1 MNFTIY
7 TLGDLSSMTAML
19 NAVAMI
25 FNDPIFNESGAI
37 GGSAV
42 RLVFLGVLAVVLLAG
57 MTTMWRNGQGSPTIM
72 LTVFVLWTTL
82 GYTKATV
89 TVVDIYSGSATTVDN
104 VPLLVAVPGGVF
116 TEVGQA
122 LGEKMQAA
130 FSSADA
136 TAPALS
142 TAGFINPLT
151 YILSLRRVMA
161 SGMQPHV
168 YNSLRYYAAD
178 CVLASDQAPSDIFE
192 SYRTLHELLDDDTFH
207 DGFTSVFTN
216 AFPRGTLA
224 SCLEASGYL
233 KDNMTA
239 WASVPFSTPA
249 NNMLKAGMGNN
260 ILRGASEMGKVAVLS
275 SGGGLGASA
284 TVTPTSTDSS
294 NVGQV
299 LLDGLGRTSMSLAS
313 DVSAISASLAFLP
326 GFSDGLMCGT
336 PTPGITMADVNTCS
350 LMSSDQDELARLIE
364 SARGGGFGRVAI
376 SSMGVFQA
384 IWVALAPLMMLTI
397 LAHGSRG
404 PKIFGAYLLLG
415 LWVVSWLPVAY
426 VVNYYIDLSFRQAVA
441 QLGGSGTTFN
451 LSQVYSLYR
460 VAADKISVASDLMGA
475 VPVLTMAIL
484 TGSVYAMTKVA
495 GTTMPRPEGFN
506 AHTGHMTTAASHQG
520 LGSMA
525 ARFQQTGMTAASGE
539 GFVKAGVQQDSV
551 DFSAGAQHRMEHAA
565 RVAQGSEQGYA
576 RARESAMSAETG
588 TRRTDSKGWDLASSY
603 TKTLGKSRES
613 SEAVGR
619 EILENLGFNEEAKD
633 SAKAQATGSLAVQAG
648 IGVLGNKAAAGMVGL
663 IVKGRDLSVAE
674 KKDLSERLSNSKAWK
689 DTWKEGYEARGTLN
703 DTQRQSLD
711 KTTGL
716 SETDRD
722 AIQRSYKE
730 SRAAQESLQNAE
742 SFATNL
748 GVGGKTNA
756 STLAAGLTGGEV
768 ETFGRIA
775 DLAQNYHKDP
785 ERKRMLNAEFG
796 GDSEA
801 AQRFASQYG
810 VLQNR
815 AVSYGGRE
823 FIASSRN
830 RAALAEMAFVQSG
843 DSSGRFGALL
853 EQSQRNQVFL
863 ATDRMRMP
871 DENRLTVP
879 MTPDVGGPKSI
890 TVDNVGSAVGSHLD
904 PDKRRIAPLSPKPG
918 VDAANRAADRSAAA
932 GGIPMSDPRTGRER
946 LDALAQSNEKRL
958 KGLKVSGAQL
968 TPEQI
973 KDVGGSLTTQYS
985 GMFDGIGGGWDDF
998 ATKHPAVAA
1007 TAVAAFEVAPI
1018 AKGVQLLRGAKMAA
1032 AGGDAA
1038 YTAAKN
1044 VTKDQGIIADLT
1056 QRLAATSAKSGG
1068 IRTPEVMKLERDI
1081 ANTAKNMAGNLKVL
1095 GGEGAKK
1102 SSILGAETTKEVNR
1116 AFNTLA
1122 TLGAAH
1128 DVHKYGPKIMG
1139 SDKET
1144 PQGSAGSLQPA
1155 SQKNVESQA
1164 RDATPRAGTQAAE
1177 RSYNRLDPAPIERPA
1192 DSAALSKL
1200 DGSAAA
1206 PVVPAAPISAGVV
1219 ARRVEGSELPR
1230 TAGSPGVVSPRVA
1243 TVAVHEGNG
1252 RTELPASIVP
1262 REPQVNAQV
1271 AASPTV
1277 RSSQHTDLRTPVAPG
1292 ATQARLPVAVV
1303 AGAQAIE
1310 SAEGVEM
1317 DARGL
1322 PRANEKQAVAAV
1334 EPQRNRV
1341 EPPTIEIP
1349 PAVAHRAGAPES
1361 APEAPPREGVE
1372 APSREVTSQTKQ
1384 SVASVEAAPI
1394 EPLNSD
1400 SAPLA
1405 AQSIAHAESKLVES
1419 PRERVESPKVDVPPP
1434 VAQPIARVEAAPIA
1448 LPNERVEPPK
1458 VDVPP
1463 PASQG
1468 GVGGAETVAVEPWRG
1483 RIDPSKGEVQPP
1495 VTQNAAR
1502 AEVAQVVA
1510 TRSAEQAEGL
1520 RPIVPPVT
1528 QAIPVSPV
1536 GPVQE
1541 IQRAELRTQDENFA
1555 GPVSGD
1561 TMARIEQVAMT
1572 VESAALRADN
1582 AASHAVAAADR
1593 AAAASSRTNRGGAAP
1608 AKSEANALTPVAS
1621 NSTAGMLRVMK
1632 EREAKRKG

>member
-1 MNFTIY
+1 MSPRRELRGAVICAEAARDLAMNFTIY

-19 NAVAMI
+19 NAVAMV
-25 FNDPIFNESGAI
+25 FNDPIFNESGAL

-42 RLVFLGVLAVVLLAG
+42 RLVFLGVLAAVLLGG
-57 MTTMWRNGQGSPTIM
+57 MTTLWRNGQGSPTIM
-72 LTVFVLWTTL
+72 LTVFVLWIAL
-82 GYTKATV
+82 GFTKATV
-89 TVVDIYSGSATTVDN
+89 TVVDLYSGSAATVDN

-130 FSSADA
+130 FSNADA

-142 TAGFINPLT
+142 TTGFVNPLT

-192 SYRTLHELLDDDTFH
+192 SYSTLHELLDDDTYH
-207 DGFTSVFTN
+207 DGFTSIFTN

-260 ILRGASEMGKVAVLS
+260 ILRGAGEMGKVAVLS

-284 TVTPTSTDSS
+284 IVTPTSTDSS

-299 LLDGLGRTSMSLAS
+299 LLDGLGRTSIASAS
-313 DVSAISASLAFLP
+313 DVAAISASLAFLP

-364 SARGGGFGRVAI
+364 AARGGGFGRVAI

-397 LAHGSRG
+397 LAHGSGG

-441 QLGGSGTTFN
+441 QLGGAGATFN

-506 AHTGHMTTAASHQG
+506 AHTGHMTTATSHQG

-525 ARFQQTGMTAASGE
+525 ARFQYTGMTAASGE
-539 GFVKAGVQQDSV
+539 GFVKANVPQDSV

-588 TRRTDSKGWDLASSY
+588 TRRSESAGWDLASTY

-619 EILENLGFNEEAKD
+619 EILENLGFHEEAKD
-633 SAKAQATGSLAVQAG
+633 SAKAQAMGSLAVQAG
-648 IGVLGNKAAAGMVGL
+648 IGVLGNQATAGMVGQ
-663 IVKGRDLSVAE
+663 IIKGKDLSAGE
-674 KKDLSERLSNSKAWK
+674 KMDLSERLSKSKAWK
-689 DTWKEGYEARGTLN
+689 DSWKEGYEARGTLS

-742 SFATNL
+742 SFAMNL
-748 GVGGKTNA
+748 GVGGRTNT
-756 STLAAGLTGGEV
+756 STLAAGLSHGEV

-785 ERKRMLNAEFG
+785 ERKRMLDAEFG
-796 GDSEA
+796 GDSA
-801 AQRFASQYG
+801 AAHRFATQYG

-815 AVSYGGRE
+815 AVSYGGLG

-843 DSSGRFGALL
+843 DNGGRFGALL
-853 EQSQRNQVFL
+853 EQSQRNQMFL
-863 ATDRMRMP
+863 AANKVQMP
-871 DENRLTVP
+871 NESQLVVP
-879 MTPDVGGPKSI
+879 LAPDIGGPASI
-890 TVDNVGSAVGSHLD
+890 TVDSAGSPVGSHLD
-904 PDKRRIAPLSPKPG
+904 PGKGRIAPLSPKPG
-918 VDAANRAADRSAAA
+918 VDAANRASDRSATA
-932 GGIPMSDPRTGRER
+932 GGIPTSDPRTGRER
-946 LDALAQSNEKRL
+946 LDSMAQSNEKRL
-958 KGLKVSGAQL
+958 KELKVSGAHL
-968 TPEQI
+968 TTEQI

-985 GMFDGIGGGWDDF
+985 GMLDGVGGGWDDF
-998 ATKHPAVAA
+998 ATKHPAAA
-1007 TAVAAFEVAPI
+1007 AISVAAFEVAPL
-1018 AKGVQLLRGAKMAA
+1018 AKGFQLLRGAKMAA

-1056 QRLAATSAKSGG
+1056 QRLAATSAKNGG

-1095 GGEGAKK
+1095 GGEGVKK
-1102 SSILGAETTKEVNR
+1102 GSVLGAETAKEVNR
-1116 AFNTLA
+1116 SFNTLA
-1122 TLGAAH
+1122 TLGAAY
-1128 DVHKYGPKIMG
+1128 DTKQVATAVLG
-1139 SDKET
+1139 SDEAKPTPSVAPRPLMPQGRAESAAISGALPGGGGMVERSADRFDAEASASLAEVAVPAKDGKAAAMSVAPVGPVTGTKVQRVQQSET
-1144 PQGSAGSLQPA
+1144 PRTGRSPVAADHRAESAEVVD
-1155 SQKNVESQA
+1155 QKG
-1164 RDATPRAGTQAAE
+1164 GTRQK
-1177 RSYNRLDPAPIERPA
+1177 
-1192 DSAALSKL
+1192 LS
-1200 DGSAAA
+1200 GA
-1206 PVVPAAPISAGVV
+1206 
-1219 ARRVEGSELPR
+1219 
-1230 TAGSPGVVSPRVA
+1230 
-1243 TVAVHEGNG
+1243 
-1252 RTELPASIVP
+1252 
-1262 REPQVNAQV
+1262 AQV
-1271 AASPTV
+1271 QHGNADVAAVPGDQSPSRSAV
-1277 RSSQHTDLRTPVAPG
+1277 RDTDKLEVSRNHLGVG
-1292 ATQARLPVAVV
+1292 EATGQNAV
-1303 AGAQAIE
+1303 AGADFLQA
-1310 SAEGVEM
+1310 
-1317 DARGL
+1317 DA
-1322 PRANEKQAVAAV
+1322 
-1334 EPQRNRV
+1334 
-1341 EPPTIEIP
+1341 
-1349 PAVAHRAGAPES
+1349 PAVRQP
-1361 APEAPPREGVE
+1361 V
-1372 APSREVTSQTKQ
+1372 V
-1384 SVASVEAAPI
+1384 SVEAAAVERLR
-1394 EPLNSD
+1394 EPAD
-1400 SAPLA
+1400 P
-1405 AQSIAHAESKLVES
+1405 
-1419 PRERVESPKVDVPPP
+1419 PKADVVPA
-1434 VAQPIARVEAAPIA
+1434 VAQKVARVEA
-1448 LPNERVEPPK
+1448 
-1458 VDVPP
+1458 
-1463 PASQG
+1463 
-1468 GVGGAETVAVEPWRG
+1468 VAVEA
-1483 RIDPSKGEVQPP
+1483 QPEIQGVP
-1495 VTQNAAR
+1495 R
-1502 AEVAQVVA
+1502 AEVA
-1510 TRSAEQAEGL
+1510 
-1520 RPIVPPVT
+1520 PIVAMRAPGKVEVPEPT
-1528 QAIPVSPV
+1528 GSPAAHAIPGTQGDQVLQV
-1536 GPVQE
+1536 G
-1541 IQRAELRTQDENFA
+1541 QRDEPPSECNA
-1555 GPVSGD
+1555 AASGD
-1561 TMARIEQVAMT
+1561 TISRIEQVVMT
-1572 VESAALRADN
+1572 VETAAVRADS

-1593 AAAASSRTNRGGAAP
+1593 AVAASSRTSRGGTAP
-1608 AKSEANALTPVAS
+1608 VKSESNAPMPVAS
-1621 NSTAGMLRVMK
+1621 GGRRTMRDVV
-1632 EREAKRKG
+1632 ERRDGQPNGGRR